1 MYVEPGVLA
10 IAVADDTAVD
20 ATVAVTALVYVK
32 VVVVAAVTVHGP
44 VDELKFESTP
54 STHTALP
61 AVKPCADAVVSVAIP
76 DVIALL
82 VIVPP
87 TVRAVV
93 ANTNWSVPLA
103 NAQAVVTRPVTPP

>member
-10 IAVADDTAVD
+10 IAVVAVTDVD

-32 VVVVAAVTVHGP
+32 VVVVAEVTVHGP

-54 STHTALP
+54 STHTVLP
-61 AVKPCADAVVSVAIP
+61 AVKPCADAVVSVAMP

-82 VIVPP
+82 VILPP
-87 TVRAVV
+87 TVK
-93 ANTNWSVPLA
+93 
-103 NAQAVVTRPVTPP
+103 PVEAKTPQEDTSSDDLKSKEGASG